1 MSNTKW
7 AFLDELDEPIEKPS
21 GNRDYIDSYEE
32 NKNLMMALK
41 KSADLGTDFEI
52 PLEDGTTMV
61 IPEDTAVRS
70 LNYLMT
76 LKPLDR
82 EAFILDMGKSQQG
95 FILGLRKA
103 LSSSH
108 AV

>member
-1 MSNTKW
+1 MSKNDKW

-61 IPEDTAVRS
+61 IPEDTA
-70 LNYLMT
+70 LNSIDYLMT
-76 LKPLDR
+76 LKPDDR
-82 EAFILDMGKSQQG
+82 ESFTKEMGKSQQG
-95 FILGLRKA
+95 FVIGLRKA
-103 LSSSH
+103 LS
-108 AV
+108 A